1 MRVYSAPFV
10 FLTDAV
16 LSRKGFVTMGL
27 VAVVTSGKGGAG
39 KSTVTAGLGHALA
52 QLGKRVLLIDT
63 DAGLRSLD
71 IMLGIDSRAVYDLAD
86 IFSGRCEPSQA
97 VYAASFCPNLYAIP
111 APSGLKETITPRD
124 MTRLCQSFAPYYD
137 VILVD
142 CPAGVGEG
150 FQMGIAGAERA
161 LVVTTPDVIC
171 ARDAGV
177 VAEMLRQRRIP
188 ARLIINRLRPR
199 PILKGLMPDI
209 DEIIDTAGIRLI
221 GVLPEDDAVPSAMLN
236 GKPLPQKSNIYLCFQ
251 NIARRLYGQTVPL
264 APLEKM

>member
-1 MRVYSAPFV
+1 
-10 FLTDAV
+10 
-16 LSRKGFVTMGL
+16 MGL

-71 IMLGIDSRAVYDLAD
+71 VMLGLDSRAVYDLAD
-86 IFSGRCEPSQA
+86 IFSGRCEPAQA
-97 VYAASFCPNLYAIP
+97 VYAASICQNLYAIP
-111 APSGLKETITPRD
+111 APSRHQDTITPQD
-124 MTRLCQSFAPYYD
+124 MTRLCHSFAPYYD

-142 CPAGVGEG
+142 CPAGVGNG

-177 VAEMLRQRRIP
+177 VADILRNRRIP

-199 PILKGLMPDI
+199 PIIKGQMPDI
-209 DEIIDTAGIRLI
+209 DEIIDTAGLRLI
-221 GVLPEDDAVPSAMLN
+221 GVLPDDHTVSSAMLN
-236 GKPLPQKSNIYLCFQ
+236 GKPLPPKSNIFLCFQ
-251 NIARRLYGQTVPL
+251 NIANRLCGQTIPL
-264 APLEKM
+264 APLEKMG